1 MTKENNSN
9 FDNER
14 EYTYIS
20 SNNLTGIKSE
30 VFSPEELIKFME
42 NGFICRTFKD
52 TITQFY
58 VEYKKEKS
66 EKGEEDEYKGD
77 VKRFLTAKLSDM
89 TSISYDSM
97 SRNVRNWMN
106 EVNPPHRESLF
117 QMCFALELD
126 ERRAS
131 QLLASISDTGI
142 HYRNPEEL
150 IYAFGLRQ
158 KMSYKETLQLKNEI
172 MERYYQSRKTALS
185 SQENKEV
192 KEVKVYTRQIQRKFL
207 DEVHTVDDLKQFF
220 DENSAVFGIIHEAA
234 YDEFMRMIRLLQ
246 NPEADFE
253 TYWMQYLKENTKY
266 SEEERQK
273 EVEKIKQDLK
283 KKSVEEVVEEYLRMY
298 VPRNTS
304 RKTSGEGKRNYTY
317 LQRVIKKNWPSESII
332 SKMKTKETDVS
343 RKVLLL
349 LFLLTEEFEVSD
361 LINKEKEDDIFSDL
375 DDSEE
380 YLIDLGEMEDAND
393 RMERRIVQLNLFL
406 EAYGMNQLDPGTA
419 FDCFVLYALKASYDG
434 DEDNM
439 GERFKSVLKLLF
451 E

>member
-1 MTKENNSN
+1 MSTMKENNSK
-9 FDNER
+9 FTNER

-20 SNNLTGIKSE
+20 SNNLTGIKSQAL
-30 VFSPEELIKFME
+30 SPEELINFME

-58 VEYKKEKS
+58 IEYENKKQ
-66 EKGEEDEYKGD
+66 EKGE
-77 VKRFLTAKLSDM
+77 VKRFLSARLSDM
-89 TSISYDSM
+89 TKISYDNM

-106 EVNPPHRESLF
+106 GINIPQREQLF

-126 ERRAS
+126 ESRAS

-150 IYAFGLRQ
+150 VYAFGLRQ
-158 KMSYKETLQLKNEI
+158 KMSYGETVQLKNEI
-172 MERYYQSRKTALS
+172 MEKYYQNKKDAS
-185 SQENKEV
+185 SSEKNREAKI
-192 KEVKVYTRQIQRKFL
+192 YTRQIQRKFL
-207 DEVHTVDDLKQFF
+207 DEVHTVEDLKQFF
-220 DENSAVFGIIHEAA
+220 EENSGVFGKIHEAA
-234 YDEFMRMIRLLQ
+234 YDEFMRMLKLLQ
-246 NPEADFE
+246 NPETDFE
-253 TYWMQYLKENTKY
+253 AYWMQYLKENTGY

-273 EVEKIKQDLK
+273 EVERIKQDLK
-283 KKSVEEVVEEYLRMY
+283 KKSVEEIIEEYLRMY
-298 VPRNTS
+298 VPKNTS
-304 RKTSGEGKRNYTY
+304 RKKTGEGKRNYTY

-332 SKMKTKETDVS
+332 SKMKTKEMDVS

-361 LINKEKEDDIFSDL
+361 LINREQEDDIFSDL
-375 DDSEE
+375 DEGDE
-380 YLIDLGEMEDAND
+380 YLSDLGEMEDAND

-406 EAYGMNQLDPGTA
+406 EAYGMNQLDPGSA

>member
-1 MTKENNSN
+1 MSTMKENNSKFN
-9 FDNER
+9 NER

-20 SNNLTGIKSE
+20 SNNLTGIKSQAL
-30 VFSPEELIKFME
+30 SPEELINFME

-58 VEYKKEKS
+58 IEYENKKQ
-66 EKGEEDEYKGD
+66 EKGE
-77 VKRFLTAKLSDM
+77 VKRFLSARLSDM
-89 TSISYDSM
+89 TKISYDNM

-106 EVNPPHRESLF
+106 GINIPQREQLF

-126 ERRAS
+126 ESRAS

-150 IYAFGLRQ
+150 VYAFGLRQ
-158 KMSYKETLQLKNEI
+158 KMSYGETVQLKNEI
-172 MERYYQSRKTALS
+172 MEKYYQNKKDALS
-185 SQENKEV
+185 SEKNREAKI
-192 KEVKVYTRQIQRKFL
+192 YTRQIQRKFL
-207 DEVHTVDDLKQFF
+207 DEVHTVEDLKQFF
-220 DENSAVFGIIHEAA
+220 EENSGVFGKIHEAA
-234 YDEFMRMIRLLQ
+234 YDEFMRMLKLLQ
-246 NPEADFE
+246 NPETDFE
-253 TYWMQYLKENTKY
+253 AYWMQYLKENTGY

-273 EVEKIKQDLK
+273 EVERIKQDLK
-283 KKSVEEVVEEYLRMY
+283 KKSVEEIIEEYLRMY
-298 VPRNTS
+298 VPKNTS
-304 RKTSGEGKRNYTY
+304 RKKTGEGKRNYTY

-332 SKMKTKETDVS
+332 SKMKTKEMDVS

-361 LINKEKEDDIFSDL
+361 LINREQEDDIFSDL
-375 DDSEE
+375 DEGDE
-380 YLIDLGEMEDAND
+380 YLSDLGEMEDAND

-406 EAYGMNQLDPGTA
+406 EAYGMNQLDPGSA

-434 DEDNM
+434 DEDNL

>member
-1 MTKENNSN
+1 MSTMKENNSKFN
-9 FDNER
+9 NER

-20 SNNLTGIKSE
+20 SNNLTGIKSQAL
-30 VFSPEELIKFME
+30 SPEELINFME

-52 TITQFY
+52 TITRFY
-58 VEYKKEKS
+58 IEYENKKQ
-66 EKGEEDEYKGD
+66 EKGE
-77 VKRFLTAKLSDM
+77 VKRFLSARLSDM
-89 TSISYDSM
+89 TKISYDNM

-106 EVNPPHRESLF
+106 GINIPQREQLF

-126 ERRAS
+126 ESRAS

-150 IYAFGLRQ
+150 VYAFGLRQ
-158 KMSYKETLQLKNEI
+158 KMSYGETVQLKNEI
-172 MERYYQSRKTALS
+172 MEKYYQNKKDALS
-185 SQENKEV
+185 SEKNREAKI
-192 KEVKVYTRQIQRKFL
+192 YTRQIQRKFL
-207 DEVHTVDDLKQFF
+207 DEVHTVEDLKQFF
-220 DENSAVFGIIHEAA
+220 EENSGVFGKIHEAA
-234 YDEFMRMIRLLQ
+234 YDEFMRMLKLLQ
-246 NPEADFE
+246 NPETDFE
-253 TYWMQYLKENTKY
+253 AYWMQYLKESTGY

-273 EVEKIKQDLK
+273 EVERIKQDLK
-283 KKSVEEVVEEYLRMY
+283 KKSVEEIIEEYLRMY
-298 VPRNTS
+298 VPKNTS
-304 RKTSGEGKRNYTY
+304 RKKTGEGKRNYTY

-332 SKMKTKETDVS
+332 SKMKTKEMDVS

-361 LINKEKEDDIFSDL
+361 LINREQEDDIFSDL
-375 DDSEE
+375 DEGDE
-380 YLIDLGEMEDAND
+380 YLSDLGEMEDAND

-406 EAYGMNQLDPGTA
+406 EAYGMNQLDPGSA

>member
-1 MTKENNSN
+1 MSTMKENNSK
-9 FDNER
+9 FSNER

-20 SNNLTGIKSE
+20 SNNLTGIKSQAL
-30 VFSPEELIKFME
+30 SPEELINFME

-58 VEYKKEKS
+58 IEYENKKQ
-66 EKGEEDEYKGD
+66 EKGEI
-77 VKRFLTAKLSDM
+77 KRFLSARLSDM
-89 TSISYDSM
+89 TKISYDNM

-106 EVNPPHRESLF
+106 GINIPQREQLF

-126 ERRAS
+126 ESRAS

-150 IYAFGLRQ
+150 VYAFGLRQ
-158 KMSYKETLQLKNEI
+158 KMSYGETVQLKNEI
-172 MERYYQSRKTALS
+172 MEKYYQNKKDALS
-185 SQENKEV
+185 SEKNREAKI
-192 KEVKVYTRQIQRKFL
+192 YTRQIQRKFL
-207 DEVHTVDDLKQFF
+207 DEVHTVEDLKQFF
-220 DENSAVFGIIHEAA
+220 EENSGVFGKIHEAA
-234 YDEFMRMIRLLQ
+234 YDEFMRMLKLLQ
-246 NPEADFE
+246 NPETDFE
-253 TYWMQYLKENTKY
+253 AYWMQYLKENTGY

-273 EVEKIKQDLK
+273 EVERIKQDLK
-283 KKSVEEVVEEYLRMY
+283 KKSVEEIIEEYLRMY
-298 VPRNTS
+298 VPKNTS
-304 RKTSGEGKRNYTY
+304 RKKTGEGKRNYTY

-332 SKMKTKETDVS
+332 SKMKTKEMDVS

-361 LINKEKEDDIFSDL
+361 LINREQEDDIFSDL
-375 DDSEE
+375 DEGDE
-380 YLIDLGEMEDAND
+380 YLSDLGEMEDAND

-406 EAYGMNQLDPGTA
+406 EAYGMNQLDPGSA

>member
-1 MTKENNSN
+1 MSTMKENNSKFN
-9 FDNER
+9 NER

-20 SNNLTGIKSE
+20 SNNLTGIKSQAL
-30 VFSPEELIKFME
+30 SPEELINFME

-58 VEYKKEKS
+58 IEYENKKQ
-66 EKGEEDEYKGD
+66 EKGE
-77 VKRFLTAKLSDM
+77 VKRFLSARLSDM
-89 TSISYDSM
+89 TKISYDNM

-106 EVNPPHRESLF
+106 GINIPQGEQLF

-126 ERRAS
+126 ESRAS

-150 IYAFGLRQ
+150 VYAFGLRQ
-158 KMSYKETLQLKNEI
+158 KMSYGETVQLKNEI
-172 MERYYQSRKTALS
+172 MEKYYQNKKDALS
-185 SQENKEV
+185 SEKNREA
-192 KEVKVYTRQIQRKFL
+192 KVYTRQIQRKFL
-207 DEVHTVDDLKQFF
+207 DEVHTVEDLKQFF
-220 DENSAVFGIIHEAA
+220 EENSGVFGKIHEAA
-234 YDEFMRMIRLLQ
+234 YDEFMRMLKLLQ
-246 NPEADFE
+246 NPETDFE
-253 TYWMQYLKENTKY
+253 AYWMQYLKENTGY

-273 EVEKIKQDLK
+273 EVERIKQDLK
-283 KKSVEEVVEEYLRMY
+283 KKSVEEIIEEYLRMY
-298 VPRNTS
+298 VPKNTS
-304 RKTSGEGKRNYTY
+304 RKKTGEGKRNYTY

-332 SKMKTKETDVS
+332 SKMKTKEMDVS

-361 LINKEKEDDIFSDL
+361 LINREQEDDIFSDL
-375 DDSEE
+375 DEGDE
-380 YLIDLGEMEDAND
+380 YLSDLGEMEDAND

-406 EAYGMNQLDPGTA
+406 EAYGMNQLDPGSA

>member
-1 MTKENNSN
+1 MSTMKENNSKFN
-9 FDNER
+9 NER

-20 SNNLTGIKSE
+20 SNNLTGIKSQAL
-30 VFSPEELIKFME
+30 SPEELINFME

-58 VEYKKEKS
+58 IEYENKKQ
-66 EKGEEDEYKGD
+66 EKGE
-77 VKRFLTAKLSDM
+77 VKRFLSARLSDM
-89 TSISYDSM
+89 TKISYDNM

-106 EVNPPHRESLF
+106 GINIPQREQLF

-126 ERRAS
+126 ESRAS

-150 IYAFGLRQ
+150 VYAFGLRH
-158 KMSYKETLQLKNEI
+158 KMSYGETVQLKNEI
-172 MERYYQSRKTALS
+172 MEKYYQNKKDALS
-185 SQENKEV
+185 SEKNREA
-192 KEVKVYTRQIQRKFL
+192 KVYTRQIQRKFL
-207 DEVHTVDDLKQFF
+207 DEVHTVEDLKQFF
-220 DENSAVFGIIHEAA
+220 EENSGVFGKIHEAA
-234 YDEFMRMIRLLQ
+234 YDEFMRMLKLLQ
-246 NPEADFE
+246 NPETDFE
-253 TYWMQYLKENTKY
+253 AYWMQYLKENTGY

-273 EVEKIKQDLK
+273 EVERIKQDLK
-283 KKSVEEVVEEYLRMY
+283 KKSVEEIIEEYLRMY
-298 VPRNTS
+298 VPKNTS
-304 RKTSGEGKRNYTY
+304 RKKTGEGKRNYTY

-332 SKMKTKETDVS
+332 SKMKTKEMDVS

-361 LINKEKEDDIFSDL
+361 LINREQEDDIFSDL
-375 DDSEE
+375 DEGDE
-380 YLIDLGEMEDAND
+380 YLSDLGEMEDAND

-406 EAYGMNQLDPGTA
+406 EAYGMNQLDPGSA

>member
-1 MTKENNSN
+1 MNTMKENNSK
-9 FDNER
+9 FTNER

-20 SNNLTGIKSE
+20 SNNLTGIKSQAL
-30 VFSPEELIKFME
+30 SPEELINFME

-58 VEYKKEKS
+58 IEYENKKQ
-66 EKGEEDEYKGD
+66 EKGE
-77 VKRFLTAKLSDM
+77 VKRFLSARLSDM
-89 TSISYDSM
+89 TKISYDNM

-106 EVNPPHRESLF
+106 GINIPQREQLF

-126 ERRAS
+126 ESRAS

-150 IYAFGLRQ
+150 VYAFGLRQ
-158 KMSYKETLQLKNEI
+158 KMSYGETVQLKNEI
-172 MERYYQSRKTALS
+172 MEKYYQNKKDALS
-185 SQENKEV
+185 SEKNREAKI
-192 KEVKVYTRQIQRKFL
+192 YTRQIQRKFL
-207 DEVHTVDDLKQFF
+207 DEVHTVEDLKQFF
-220 DENSAVFGIIHEAA
+220 EENSGVFGKIHEAA
-234 YDEFMRMIRLLQ
+234 YDEFMRMLKLLQ
-246 NPEADFE
+246 NPETDFE
-253 TYWMQYLKENTKY
+253 AYWMQYLKENTGY

-273 EVEKIKQDLK
+273 EVERIKQDLK
-283 KKSVEEVVEEYLRMY
+283 KKSVEEIIEEYLRMY
-298 VPRNTS
+298 VPKNTS
-304 RKTSGEGKRNYTY
+304 RKKTGEGKRNYTY

-332 SKMKTKETDVS
+332 SKMKTKEMDVS

-361 LINKEKEDDIFSDL
+361 LINREQEDDIFSDL
-375 DDSEE
+375 DEGDE
-380 YLIDLGEMEDAND
+380 YLSDLGEMEDAND

-406 EAYGMNQLDPGTA
+406 EAYGMNQLDPGSA

-439 GERFKSVLKLLF
+439 GELFKSVLKLLF

>member
-1 MTKENNSN
+1 MSTMKENNSK
-9 FDNER
+9 FSNER

-20 SNNLTGIKSE
+20 SNNLTGIKSQAL
-30 VFSPEELIKFME
+30 SPEELINFME

-58 VEYKKEKS
+58 IEYENKKQ
-66 EKGEEDEYKGD
+66 EKGEI
-77 VKRFLTAKLSDM
+77 KRFLSARLSDM
-89 TSISYDSM
+89 TKISYDNM

-106 EVNPPHRESLF
+106 GINIPQREQLF

-126 ERRAS
+126 ESRAS

-150 IYAFGLRQ
+150 VYAFGLRQ
-158 KMSYKETLQLKNEI
+158 KMSYGETVQLKNEI
-172 MERYYQSRKTALS
+172 MEKYYQNKKDALS
-185 SQENKEV
+185 SEKNREAKI
-192 KEVKVYTRQIQRKFL
+192 YTRQIQRKFL
-207 DEVHTVDDLKQFF
+207 DEVHTVEDLKQFF
-220 DENSAVFGIIHEAA
+220 EENSGVFGKIHEAA
-234 YDEFMRMIRLLQ
+234 YDEFMRMLKLLQ
-246 NPEADFE
+246 NPETDFE
-253 TYWMQYLKENTKY
+253 AYWMQYLKESTGY

-273 EVEKIKQDLK
+273 EVERIKQDLK
-283 KKSVEEVVEEYLRMY
+283 KKSVEEIIEEYLRMY
-298 VPRNTS
+298 VPKNTS
-304 RKTSGEGKRNYTY
+304 RKKTGEGKRNYTY

-332 SKMKTKETDVS
+332 SKMKTKEMDVS

-361 LINKEKEDDIFSDL
+361 LINREQEDDIFSDL
-375 DDSEE
+375 DEGDE
-380 YLIDLGEMEDAND
+380 YLSDLGEMEDAND

-406 EAYGMNQLDPGTA
+406 EAYGMNQLDPGSA

>member
-1 MTKENNSN
+1 MSTMKENNSKFN
-9 FDNER
+9 NER

-20 SNNLTGIKSE
+20 SNNLTGIKSQAL
-30 VFSPEELIKFME
+30 SPEELINFME

-52 TITQFY
+52 TITRFY
-58 VEYKKEKS
+58 IEYENKKQ
-66 EKGEEDEYKGD
+66 EKGE
-77 VKRFLTAKLSDM
+77 VKRFLSARLSDM
-89 TSISYDSM
+89 TKISYDNM

-106 EVNPPHRESLF
+106 GINIPQREQLF

-126 ERRAS
+126 ESRAS

-150 IYAFGLRQ
+150 VYAFGLRQ
-158 KMSYKETLQLKNEI
+158 KMSYGETVQLKNEI
-172 MERYYQSRKTALS
+172 MEKYYQNKKDAS
-185 SQENKEV
+185 SSEKNREA
-192 KEVKVYTRQIQRKFL
+192 KVYTRQIQRKFL
-207 DEVHTVDDLKQFF
+207 DEVHTVEDLKQFF
-220 DENSAVFGIIHEAA
+220 EENSGVFGKIHEAA
-234 YDEFMRMIRLLQ
+234 YDEFMRMLKLLQ
-246 NPEADFE
+246 NPETDFE
-253 TYWMQYLKENTKY
+253 AYWMQYLKESTGY

-273 EVEKIKQDLK
+273 EVERIKQDLK
-283 KKSVEEVVEEYLRMY
+283 KKSVEEIIEEYLRMY
-298 VPRNTS
+298 VPKNTS
-304 RKTSGEGKRNYTY
+304 RKKTGEGKRNYTY

-332 SKMKTKETDVS
+332 SKMKTKEMDVS

-361 LINKEKEDDIFSDL
+361 LINREQEDDIFSDL
-375 DDSEE
+375 DEGDE
-380 YLIDLGEMEDAND
+380 YLSDLGEMEDAND

-406 EAYGMNQLDPGTA
+406 EAYGMNQLDPGSA

>member
-1 MTKENNSN
+1 MSTMKENNSKFN
-9 FDNER
+9 NER

-20 SNNLTGIKSE
+20 SNNLTGIKSQAL
-30 VFSPEELIKFME
+30 SPEELINFME

-58 VEYKKEKS
+58 IEYENKKQ
-66 EKGEEDEYKGD
+66 EKGE
-77 VKRFLTAKLSDM
+77 VKRFLSARLSDM
-89 TSISYDSM
+89 TKISYDNM

-106 EVNPPHRESLF
+106 GINIPQREQLF

-126 ERRAS
+126 ESRAS

-150 IYAFGLRQ
+150 VYAFGLRQ
-158 KMSYKETLQLKNEI
+158 KMSYGETVQLKNEI
-172 MERYYQSRKTALS
+172 MEKYYQNKKDALS
-185 SQENKEV
+185 SEKNREA
-192 KEVKVYTRQIQRKFL
+192 KVYTRQIQRKFL
-207 DEVHTVDDLKQFF
+207 DEVHTVEDLKQFCE
-220 DENSAVFGIIHEAA
+220 ENSGVFGKIHEAA
-234 YDEFMRMIRLLQ
+234 YDEFMRMLKLLQ
-246 NPEADFE
+246 NPETDFE
-253 TYWMQYLKENTKY
+253 AYWMQYLKENTGY

-273 EVEKIKQDLK
+273 EVERIKQDLK
-283 KKSVEEVVEEYLRMY
+283 KKSVEEIIEEYLRMY
-298 VPRNTS
+298 VPKNTS
-304 RKTSGEGKRNYTY
+304 RKKTGEGKRNYTY

-332 SKMKTKETDVS
+332 SKMKTKEMDVS

-361 LINKEKEDDIFSDL
+361 LINREQEDDIFSDL
-375 DDSEE
+375 DEGDE
-380 YLIDLGEMEDAND
+380 YLSDLGEMEDAND

-406 EAYGMNQLDPGTA
+406 EAYGMNQLDPGSA

>member
-1 MTKENNSN
+1 MSTMKENNSKFN
-9 FDNER
+9 NER

-20 SNNLTGIKSE
+20 SNNLTGIKSQAL
-30 VFSPEELIKFME
+30 SPEELINFME

-58 VEYKKEKS
+58 IEYENKKQ
-66 EKGEEDEYKGD
+66 EKGEI
-77 VKRFLTAKLSDM
+77 KRFLSARLSDM
-89 TSISYDSM
+89 TKISYDNM

-106 EVNPPHRESLF
+106 GINIPQREQLF

-126 ERRAS
+126 ESRAS

-150 IYAFGLRQ
+150 VYAFGLRQ
-158 KMSYKETLQLKNEI
+158 KMSYGETVQLKNEI
-172 MERYYQSRKTALS
+172 MEKYYQNKKDAS
-185 SQENKEV
+185 SSEKNREA
-192 KEVKVYTRQIQRKFL
+192 KVYTRQIQRKFL
-207 DEVHTVDDLKQFF
+207 DEVHTVEDLKQFF
-220 DENSAVFGIIHEAA
+220 EENSGVFGKIHEAA
-234 YDEFMRMIRLLQ
+234 YDEFMRMLKLLQ
-246 NPEADFE
+246 NPETDFE
-253 TYWMQYLKENTKY
+253 AYWMQYLKENTGY

-273 EVEKIKQDLK
+273 EVERIKQDLK
-283 KKSVEEVVEEYLRMY
+283 KKSVEEIIEEYLRMY
-298 VPRNTS
+298 VPKNTS
-304 RKTSGEGKRNYTY
+304 RKKTGEGKRNYTY

-332 SKMKTKETDVS
+332 SKMKTKEMDVS

-361 LINKEKEDDIFSDL
+361 LINREQEDDIFSDL
-375 DDSEE
+375 DEGDE
-380 YLIDLGEMEDAND
+380 YLSDLGEMEDAND

-406 EAYGMNQLDPGTA
+406 EAYGMNQLDPGSA

>member
-1 MTKENNSN
+1 MSTMKENNSKFN
-9 FDNER
+9 NER

-20 SNNLTGIKSE
+20 SNNLTGIKSQA
-30 VFSPEELIKFME
+30 FSPEELINFME

-58 VEYKKEKS
+58 IEYENKKQ
-66 EKGEEDEYKGD
+66 EKGEI
-77 VKRFLTAKLSDM
+77 KRFLSARLSDM
-89 TSISYDSM
+89 TKISYDNM

-106 EVNPPHRESLF
+106 GINIPQREQLF

-126 ERRAS
+126 ESRAS

-150 IYAFGLRQ
+150 VYAFGLRQ
-158 KMSYKETLQLKNEI
+158 KMSYGETVQLKNEI
-172 MERYYQSRKTALS
+172 MEKYYQNKKDALS
-185 SQENKEV
+185 SEKNREAKI
-192 KEVKVYTRQIQRKFL
+192 YTRQIQRKFL
-207 DEVHTVDDLKQFF
+207 DEVHTVEDLKQFF
-220 DENSAVFGIIHEAA
+220 EENSGVFGKIHEAA
-234 YDEFMRMIRLLQ
+234 YDEFMRMLKLLQ
-246 NPEADFE
+246 NPETDFE
-253 TYWMQYLKENTKY
+253 AYWMQYLKENTGY

-273 EVEKIKQDLK
+273 EVERIKQDLK
-283 KKSVEEVVEEYLRMY
+283 KKSVEEIIEEYLRMY
-298 VPRNTS
+298 VPKNTS
-304 RKTSGEGKRNYTY
+304 RKKTGEGKRNYTY

-332 SKMKTKETDVS
+332 SKMKTKEMDVS

-361 LINKEKEDDIFSDL
+361 LINREQEDDIFSDL
-375 DDSEE
+375 DEGDE
-380 YLIDLGEMEDAND
+380 YLSDLGEMEDAND

-406 EAYGMNQLDPGTA
+406 EAYGMNQLDPGSA

>member
-1 MTKENNSN
+1 MNTMKENNSK
-9 FDNER
+9 FTNER

-20 SNNLTGIKSE
+20 SNNLTGIKSQAL
-30 VFSPEELIKFME
+30 SPEELINFME

-58 VEYKKEKS
+58 IEYENKKQ
-66 EKGEEDEYKGD
+66 EKGE
-77 VKRFLTAKLSDM
+77 VKRFLSARLSDM
-89 TSISYDSM
+89 TKISYDNM

-106 EVNPPHRESLF
+106 GINIPQREQLF

-126 ERRAS
+126 ESRAS

-150 IYAFGLRQ
+150 VYAFGLRQ
-158 KMSYKETLQLKNEI
+158 KMSYGETVQLKNEI
-172 MERYYQSRKTALS
+172 MEKYYQNKKDALS
-185 SQENKEV
+185 SEKNREAKI
-192 KEVKVYTRQIQRKFL
+192 YTRQIQRKFL
-207 DEVHTVDDLKQFF
+207 DEVHTVEDLKQFF
-220 DENSAVFGIIHEAA
+220 EENSGVFGKIHEAA
-234 YDEFMRMIRLLQ
+234 YDEFMRMLKLLQ
-246 NPEADFE
+246 NPETDFE
-253 TYWMQYLKENTKY
+253 AYWMQYLKENTGY

-273 EVEKIKQDLK
+273 EVERIKQDLK
-283 KKSVEEVVEEYLRMY
+283 KKSVEEIIEEYLRMY
-298 VPRNTS
+298 VPKNTS
-304 RKTSGEGKRNYTY
+304 RKKTGEGKRNYTY

-332 SKMKTKETDVS
+332 SKMKTKEMDVS

-361 LINKEKEDDIFSDL
+361 LINREQEDDIFSDL
-375 DDSEE
+375 DEGDE
-380 YLIDLGEMEDAND
+380 YLSDLGEMEDAND

-406 EAYGMNQLDPGTA
+406 EAYGMNQLDPGSA

-434 DEDNM
+434 DEDTM

>member
-1 MTKENNSN
+1 MSTMKENNSK
-9 FDNER
+9 FTNER

-20 SNNLTGIKSE
+20 SNNLTGIKSQAL
-30 VFSPEELIKFME
+30 SPEELINFME

-58 VEYKKEKS
+58 IEYENKKQ
-66 EKGEEDEYKGD
+66 EKGE
-77 VKRFLTAKLSDM
+77 VKRFLSARLSDM
-89 TSISYDSM
+89 TKISYDNM

-106 EVNPPHRESLF
+106 GINIPQREQLF

-126 ERRAS
+126 ESRAS

-150 IYAFGLRQ
+150 VYAFGLRQ
-158 KMSYKETLQLKNEI
+158 KMSYGETVQLKNEI
-172 MERYYQSRKTALS
+172 MEKYYQNKKDALS
-185 SQENKEV
+185 SEKNREAKI
-192 KEVKVYTRQIQRKFL
+192 YTRQIQRKFL
-207 DEVHTVDDLKQFF
+207 DEVHTVEDLKQFF
-220 DENSAVFGIIHEAA
+220 EENSGVFGKIHEAA
-234 YDEFMRMIRLLQ
+234 YDEFMRMLKLLQ
-246 NPEADFE
+246 NPETDFE
-253 TYWMQYLKENTKY
+253 AYWMQYLKENTGY

-273 EVEKIKQDLK
+273 EVERIKQDLK
-283 KKSVEEVVEEYLRMY
+283 KKSVEEIIEEYLRMY
-298 VPRNTS
+298 VPKNTS
-304 RKTSGEGKRNYTY
+304 RKKTGEGKRNYTY

-332 SKMKTKETDVS
+332 SKMKTKEMDVS

-361 LINKEKEDDIFSDL
+361 LINREQEDDIFSDL
-375 DDSEE
+375 DEGDE
-380 YLIDLGEMEDAND
+380 YLSDLGEMEDAND

-406 EAYGMNQLDPGTA
+406 EAYGMNQLDPGSA

>member
-1 MTKENNSN
+1 MNTMKENNSK
-9 FDNER
+9 FTNER

-20 SNNLTGIKSE
+20 SNNLTGIKSQAL
-30 VFSPEELIKFME
+30 SPEELINFME

-58 VEYKKEKS
+58 IEYENKKQG
-66 EKGEEDEYKGD
+66 KGE
-77 VKRFLTAKLSDM
+77 VKRFLSARLSDM
-89 TSISYDSM
+89 TKISYDNM

-106 EVNPPHRESLF
+106 GINIPQREQLF

-126 ERRAS
+126 ESRAS

-150 IYAFGLRQ
+150 VYAFGLRQ
-158 KMSYKETLQLKNEI
+158 KMSYGETVQLKNEI
-172 MERYYQSRKTALS
+172 MEKYYQNKKDAFS
-185 SQENKEV
+185 SEKNREAKI
-192 KEVKVYTRQIQRKFL
+192 YTRQIQRKFL
-207 DEVHTVDDLKQFF
+207 DEVHTVEDLKQFF
-220 DENSAVFGIIHEAA
+220 EENSGVFGKIHEAA
-234 YDEFMRMIRLLQ
+234 YDEFMRMLKLLQ
-246 NPEADFE
+246 NPETDFE
-253 TYWMQYLKENTKY
+253 AYWMQYLKESTGY

-273 EVEKIKQDLK
+273 EVERIKQDLK
-283 KKSVEEVVEEYLRMY
+283 KKSVEEIIEEYLRMY
-298 VPRNTS
+298 VPKNTS
-304 RKTSGEGKRNYTY
+304 RKKTGEGKRNYTY

-332 SKMKTKETDVS
+332 SKMKTKEMDVS

-361 LINKEKEDDIFSDL
+361 LINREQEDDIFSDL
-375 DDSEE
+375 DEGDE
-380 YLIDLGEMEDAND
+380 YLSDLGEMEDAND

-406 EAYGMNQLDPGTA
+406 EAYGMNQLDPGSA